1 MVWLGVVFVKKEIVG
16 NYEKQWYVDTRGRI
30 QNIGDILCDGVNI
43 MSIGYILGSGVNYY
57 YY

>member
-16 NYEKQWYVDTRGRI
+16 YYEKQWYVDMRGRI
-30 QNIGDILCDGVNI
+30 QNIGDILGDGVNI

>member
-16 NYEKQWYVDTRGRI
+16 NYEKQWYVDMRGRI

-43 MSIGYILGSGVNYY
+43 MSIGYISGSGVNYY